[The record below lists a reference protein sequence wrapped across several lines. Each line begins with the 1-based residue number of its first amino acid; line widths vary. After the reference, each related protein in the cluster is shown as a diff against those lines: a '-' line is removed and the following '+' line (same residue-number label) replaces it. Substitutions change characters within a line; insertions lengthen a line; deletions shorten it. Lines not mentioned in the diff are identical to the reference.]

1 MNLPEDDESFL
12 VRKGYE
18 WTLSDAS
25 DGGLLVVKSYRV
37 NGARYDRS
45 ETDLL
50 LRIPAQY
57 NMARLDMW
65 WVEPHLRL
73 RSGGNYPEAAS
84 TLENYLGKVW
94 QRFSRHL
101 PDGVWRAGVD
111 GLPMF
116 LTFINRELQG

>member
-12 VRKGYE
+12 QRKGYN
-18 WTLSDAS
+18 WTLTDGS
-25 DGGLLVVKSYRV
+25 DGGLLVLTGYRV
-37 NGARYDRS
+37 NGERYDR
-45 ETDLL
+45 EAVDLL

-57 NMARLDMW
+57 NIARLDMW

-73 RSGGNYPEAAS
+73 KSNGNFPDAANTIEA
-84 TLENYLGKVW
+84 YLGRSW

-101 PDGVWRAGVD
+101 PDGTWRAGVD

-116 LTFINRELQG
+116 LTFVNRELRG